1 MRREELA
8 KMIDHT
14 LLKPQATE
22 EDVKRLVDEAKQ
34 MGFYAVCVNPW
45 YVGLA
50 SKLLRGSGIKVAGV
64 VGFPL
69 GSTFAEVKEKEAGYI
84 AEMGADEA
92 DMVMNIGA
100 LRSGRYNDVVKEIRS
115 VVKFNFEHVKVIIEV
130 SLLSEEE
137 VKAACDAIIDGGADF
152 VKTSTGFLQRATT
165 AEDIALLKRIAGDK
179 LKIKAAGGI
188 RSYDQAL
195 EMIKAGASRIGT
207 STGPEILKGAPD

>member
-1 MRREELA
+1 VRREELA
-8 KMIDHT
+8 RMIDHT
-14 LLKPQATE
+14 LLRPQATE
-22 EDVKRLVDEAKQ
+22 EDIKKLADEAKQ

-50 SKLLRGSGIKVAGV
+50 SKLLKGSSIKVVGV

-69 GSTFAEVKEKEAGYI
+69 GATPAEVKEREARYI

-100 LRSGRYNDVVKEIRS
+100 LRSGRYEDVVKEIRS
-115 VVKFNFEHVKVIIEV
+115 VVKLKFEHVKVIIEV
-130 SLLSEEE
+130 PLLSEEE
-137 VKAACDAIIDGGADF
+137 IKIACDAIIDGGADF

-165 AEDIALLKRIAGDK
+165 AEDVALLRRIAGDR
-179 LKIKAAGGI
+179 LRIKAAGGI

-195 EMIKAGASRIGT
+195 EMIRAGASRIGT
-207 STGPEILKGAPD
+207 STGPEILRGAPE

>member
-1 MRREELA
+1 VRREELA

>member
-1 MRREELA
+1 
-8 KMIDHT
+8 MIDHT

-22 EDVKRLVDEAKQ
+22 DDVKKLVDEAKQ

-50 SKLLRGSGIKVAGV
+50 SRLLRESDVRVVGV

-69 GSTFAEVKEKEAGYI
+69 GATFAEVKEREAGYI
-84 AEMGADEA
+84 AEMGAREA

-100 LRSGRYNDVVKEIRS
+100 LRSGRYSDIVKEIRS

-130 SLLSEEE
+130 PLLTEEE
-137 VKAACDAIIDGGADF
+137 IKIACDAIADGGADF

-165 AEDIALLKRIAGDK
+165 ADDVALLKRIAGDR

-207 STGPEILKGAPD
+207 STGPEILRGAPD

>member
-45 YVGLA
+45 YVSLA
-50 SKLLRGSGIKVAGV
+50 SKLLRGSDIKVAGV

-69 GSTFAEVKEKEAGYI
+69 GATFAEVKEKEAGYI
-84 AEMGADEA
+84 AEMGANEA

-100 LRSGRYNDVVKEIRS
+100 LRSGRYSDVVREIRS
-115 VVKFNFEHVKVIIEV
+115 VVKFNFEHVKVIIEI

-137 VKAACDAIIDGGADF
+137 VKTACDAIIDGGADF
-152 VKTSTGFLQRATT
+152 VKTSTGFFQRATT
-165 AEDIALLKRIAGDK
+165 AGDVAMLKRIVGNK
-179 LKIKAAGGI
+179 LRIKAAGGI

-195 EMIKAGASRIGT
+195 EIIRAGASRIGT
-207 STGPEILKGAPD
+207 STGPDILKGAPD

>member
-1 MRREELA
+1 
-8 KMIDHT
+8 MIDHT